1 MKRVSVMSYNP
12 GITAAASSFVMWG
25 LLPIYWKQLDAVP
38 AYEILG
44 HRMVWSFAVTLVLL
58 TFMRKT
64 RELRALFHQPRQCLY
79 FFLTGSILG
88 VNWFIYIWA
97 VNAGYIIEASLG
109 YFINPLVSVCFGVVF
124 LKEKIRKVQWVS
136 VFLAF
141 LGVCYLTWLYG
152 EFPWIAI
159 SLASTFAC
167 YSLLRKVTTV
177 PALEGLCLETCIL
190 LIPAL
195 VFLVFLESSGKGAF
209 LHDTPLNSMLL
220 AGTGIATTAP
230 LLCFCYAAQKIPLY
244 VVGLLQ
250 YLAPTIN
257 LFVGIF
263 LYNES
268 FPFEK
273 MIGFAIIWLA
283 LIVFILDGISRQLR
297 SRYLKMHLKN
307 V

>member
-1 MKRVSVMSYNP
+1 MSHNP
-12 GITAAASSFVMWG
+12 GITAAASAFVMWG
-25 LLPIYWKQLDAVP
+25 LLPIYWKQLDSVP

-44 HRMVWSFAVTLVLL
+44 HRMAWSFVVTLGLL
-58 TFMRKT
+58 VFLGKFG
-64 RELRALFHQPRQCLY
+64 ELKALFHQRKKCLY

-109 YFINPLVSVCFGVVF
+109 YFINPLVSVCFGVIF
-124 LKEKIRKVQWVS
+124 LREKIRKVQWVS
-136 VFLAF
+136 VLLAF
-141 LGVCYLTWLYG
+141 AGVCYLTWLYG

-177 PALEGLCLETCIL
+177 PALEGLCLETSL
-190 LIPAL
+190 LFIPAFA
-195 VFLVFLESSGKGAF
+195 FLIFLESNGSGAF
-209 LHDTPLNSMLL
+209 YHGTVINSLFL

-244 VVGLLQ
+244 VVGLMQ

-263 LYNES
+263 IYNER

-283 LIVFILDGISRQLR
+283 LCVFIIDGISRQLR
-297 SRYLKMHLKN
+297 SRQLKMRLKK

>member
-1 MKRVSVMSYNP
+1 MGYNP
-12 GITAAASSFVMWG
+12 GVAAAASSFVMWG
-25 LLPIYWKQLDAVP
+25 LLPIYWKQLEVVP

-44 HRMVWSFAVTLVLL
+44 HRMVWSFVVTLGLL
-58 TFMRKT
+58 SLMGKAGK
-64 RELRALFHQPRQCLY
+64 LRALFQQRRQCLY

-97 VNAGYIIEASLG
+97 VNAGHIIEASLG
-109 YFINPLVSVCFGVVF
+109 YFINPLVSVCFGVIF
-124 LKEKIRKVQWVS
+124 LKEKIRNVQWLS

-177 PALEGLCLETCIL
+177 PALEGLCLETSIL
-190 LIPAL
+190 LVPAL
-195 VFLVFLESSGKGAF
+195 AFLVFLESTGKGVF
-209 LHDTPLNSMLL
+209 LHDTHLNALLL
-220 AGTGIATTAP
+220 AGTGVATTAP

-273 MIGFAIIWLA
+273 MVGFAIIWMA
-283 LIVFILDGISRQLR
+283 LCVFILDGISRQLR
-297 SRYLKMHLKN
+297 LRYLKMRPKN
-307 V
+307 G

>member
-1 MKRVSVMSYNP
+1 MGVNSGVA
-12 GITAAASSFVMWG
+12 AAASSFVMWG

-44 HRMVWSFAVTLVLL
+44 HRMVWSFVVTLGLL
-58 TFMRKT
+58 AFAGRSGG
-64 RELRALFHQPRQCLY
+64 LRALFQQRRQCLY
-79 FFLTGSILG
+79 FLLTGSILG

-109 YFINPLVSVCFGVVF
+109 YYINPIVSVCFGVIF
-124 LKEKIRKVQWVS
+124 LKEGIRKVQWIS

-159 SLASTFAC
+159 TLASTFAC

-190 LIPAL
+190 LLPAL
-195 VFLVFLESSGKGAF
+195 AFLFFLESSGRGAF
-209 LHDTPLNSMLL
+209 FHNSLVDSLFL

-273 MIGFAIIWLA
+273 MIGFAIIWVA
-283 LIVFILDGISRQLR
+283 LGIFIVDGISRQLR
-297 SRYLKMHLKN
+297 SRYLKMQLKN
-307 V
+307 L